1 MHSRIRLQAYLVGA
15 LPLAFLFALLVL
27 ALLVDRS
34 VQMGARLSQR
44 TQIVLSNLD
53 RVQVTLSQ
61 GNRAA
66 TGANVNAA
74 PAILAQTRT
83 QLAAEFRT
91 LGNLVASEPGMPLRL
106 TRLRS
111 TVDQGMALLD
121 RYVALRR
128 SGNDAAAQRLGTSAY
143 TRSLVA
149 RLTAR
154 TRDFTASQR
163 GWELEQ
169 LGQLRDETKQVAAAL
184 VIVSIIGVILT
195 IGFAGRFGFR
205 IVQRLERLA
214 ENARRLAA
222 GEPARTL
229 DGDDEFARLD
239 SVYREMMQ
247 RIARGQ
253 HVVAMLQRSLLPQE
267 LPSFPGI
274 RIDTAYVP
282 ATQESEVGGDWYDVF
297 KIADRRICI
306 SIGDVA
312 GSGLHAA
319 AAMASARL
327 AVRTAARIES
337 DPGRIMQHLNRGLCA
352 DEAGTLV
359 TALIA
364 ILDVDDGTL
373 FYSVAGHPEP
383 VVIRADGDVDFL
395 PGKGFA
401 LGIDPDS
408 PYETFAS
415 QLDEGWALVLYT
427 DGLIEIEH
435 DYFKGVEDLR
445 GAAAQEFASSS
456 ENIAEAI
463 QRRVF
468 AGRTAR
474 DDVAVLFIGVTSLGI
489 RRATQA
495 QRTWVFDARD
505 AQSAHRAK
513 RAILWHIGSEMRDVE
528 QLAAVELVLGEL
540 IGNVARHSP
549 GLCEVS
555 VEQQAMHTVLRV
567 NDSGKPFTP
576 QNPESVDLLAES
588 GRGLFIVRSIA
599 RDVHVEH
606 NGQGNSVTAYLPAP
620 VPLPA

>member
-1 MHSRIRLQAYLVGA
+1 MQPRIRLQAYLVGA
-15 LPLAFLFALLVL
+15 LPLAFLLVL
-27 ALLVDRS
+27 LGLGLAVDRS
-34 VQMGARLSQR
+34 VQMGASLSQH

-53 RVQVTLSQ
+53 HVQATLEQ

-66 TGANVNAA
+66 TATNVNGA
-74 PAILAQTRT
+74 PRVLTQTRA
-83 QLAAEFRT
+83 QFANEFRT
-91 LGNLVASEPGMPLRL
+91 LHDLVATEAGMPARL
-106 TRLRS
+106 DKLRS
-111 TVDQGMALLD
+111 TINEGMALLD

-128 SGNDAAAQRLGTSAY
+128 SGKSAAAQRLGNSAY
-143 TRSLVA
+143 TRNLDA
-149 RLTAR
+149 RLTAA
-154 TRDFTASQR
+154 TREFQAAQR
-163 GWELEQ
+163 GWELDQ
-169 LGQLRDETKQVAAAL
+169 IAQLRAQTKQVAAAL
-184 VIVSIIGVILT
+184 VLVSIIGVILT
-195 IGFAGRFGFR
+195 IVFAGRFGFR

-222 GEPARTL
+222 GEPARAL
-229 DGDDEFARLD
+229 EGDDEFARLD
-239 SVYREMMQ
+239 RVYRDMMK
-247 RIARGQ
+247 RIAQGQ
-253 HVVAMLQRSLLPQE
+253 HVVAMLQRTLLPQE
-267 LPSFPGI
+267 VPSFPGI

-282 ATQESEVGGDWYDVF
+282 ATQETSVGGDWYDVF

-352 DEAGTLV
+352 DEPGTLV

-383 VVIRADGDVDFL
+383 LLIRADGDVDFL
-395 PGKGFA
+395 PGKGIA
-401 LGIDPDS
+401 LGIDADS
-408 PYETFAS
+408 AYETFAS

-427 DGLIEIEH
+427 DGLIELEH
-435 DYFKGVEDLR
+435 DYFKGVDELR
-445 GAAAQEFASSS
+445 GAAAQEFARSS

-468 AGRTAR
+468 EGRTAG

-489 RRATQA
+489 RRSTQA

-505 AQSAHRAK
+505 AESAHRAK
-513 RAILWHIGSEMRDVE
+513 RAILWHLGSELRDEE
-528 QLAAVELVLGEL
+528 QMASVELVLGEL

-555 VEQQAMHTVLRV
+555 VEQQAADTVLRV

-576 QNPESVDLLAES
+576 QTTESVDLLAES
-588 GRGLFIVRSIA
+588 GRGLFIVRNIA

-606 NGQGNSVTAYLPAP
+606 DGVGNTVTAYLPAP
-620 VPLPA
+620 VPAPA